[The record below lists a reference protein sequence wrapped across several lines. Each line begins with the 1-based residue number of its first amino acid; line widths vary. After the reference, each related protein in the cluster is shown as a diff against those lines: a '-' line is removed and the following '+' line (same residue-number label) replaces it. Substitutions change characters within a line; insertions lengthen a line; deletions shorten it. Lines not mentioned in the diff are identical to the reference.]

1 MEEEEKKTKS
11 DKNATGAEP
20 EKWTRE
26 SLQRLLADA
35 ITHQLPLD
43 DIKVILNG
51 GADINGMVTKGLR
64 PLHYATFVNSKECVQ
79 FLINNGASVN
89 LTDDVGYTPLHIC
102 SRKGY
107 SEVMKILIENGAT
120 INFCSAEDGE
130 VRESSR
136 SLGYLTLEP
145 LNIAIDQ
152 NHTDCVRLLLQSGAR
167 PDNKY
172 FMGYEINLV
181 PLDHLQCLKLIIDFG
196 ADPNTCNR
204 CGITPLMRACREN
217 NARAVNFLLAHGAEV
232 DVECPPRF
240 EQRRAIHF
248 AIQVGNLEI
257 TEILL
262 QNGASRTRSE
272 NYRYSPLH
280 EAILRDQVNLC
291 KLLINYGSNVNERT
305 ESDATPVMLV
315 CGTEGLHHRKQI
327 LEILLNNGG
336 EVNAFSDH
344 VSYSHP
350 CLSPLT
356 EYLKLEDE
364 EANFEIVSLLVQ
376 HGARVSFRGTRGVN
390 YVRDPYGILSS
401 MQKFV
406 SKDNVFNLLVE
417 ASFNFDVDSI
427 KQTDLIAPDV
437 KQYLTML
444 GNRPRQLKQIIRL
457 SLQKLLSPQF
467 PSTVKKLPVPPF
479 LKSYLLFHL
488 E

>member
-1 MEEEEKKTKS
+1 MEEEKKKTKS
-11 DKNATGAEP
+11 NKDIEDGES
-20 EKWTRE
+20 EKWTQE

-43 DIKVILNG
+43 DIKLILDG

-64 PLHYATFVNSKECVQ
+64 PLHYATFVNSSECVQ

-107 SEVMKILIENGAT
+107 TDVMKILIENGAT

-152 NHTDCVRLLLQSGAR
+152 NHTDCVQLLLQNGAR

-181 PLDHLQCLKLIIDFG
+181 PLDHLQCLKLIIDYG

-217 NARAVNFLLAHGAEV
+217 NARAVNFLLEHGAEV

-262 QNGASRTRSE
+262 QNGASRDRSE

-280 EAILRDQVNLC
+280 EAIIRDQVDLC

-315 CGTEGLHHRKQI
+315 CGTEGLHNRRQ
-327 LEILLNNGG
+327 LLDILLSSGG
-336 EVNAFSDH
+336 DVNAFSDR

-356 EYLKLEDE
+356 EYLRLNDE
-364 EANFEIVSLLVQ
+364 VAEFEIVSLLVQ
-376 HGARVSFRGTRGVN
+376 YGARISFRGTRGVKHA
-390 YVRDPYGILSS
+390 RDPYGILSL
-401 MQKFV
+401 MHKFS
-406 SKDNVFNLLVE
+406 SKDDMFSLLVE
-417 ASFNFDVDSI
+417 AAFFFDVDSI
-427 KQTDLIAPDV
+427 KETDSIAPDV
-437 KQYLTML
+437 KQYLTMF
-444 GNRPRQLKQIIRL
+444 GNQPRQLKQIIRL
-457 SLQKLLSPQF
+457 SLQKLLSPRF
-467 PSTVKKLPVPPF
+467 PSKVRKLPVPPF
-479 LKSYLLFHL
+479 LKSYLLFHI
-488 E
+488 